1 MNSPKNTGRKRW
13 TDRKFLMCILAFV
26 VYSTYIFIHPSE
38 TGFGIYTASVVAL
51 FGWFAKVS
59 VDEKNHDR

>member
-1 MNSPKNTGRKRW
+1 MNSQPSIGRRRW

-26 VYSTYIFIHPSE
+26 VYTAYVFVHPSD
-38 TGFGIYTASVVAL
+38 TAFGIYTASVVAL

-59 VDEKNHDR
+59 VDEKKN